1 MSRSVHLTLPWPP
14 TTNQL
19 HTVSGNR
26 KILSSRGRQYRA
38 DALAAIVEQRPERF
52 GGERL
57 QVTLMLNPPTR
68 AKRDVANFEKAAVDA
83 LVFARVF
90 DDDEQ
95 IDDLRLVRGEVS
107 KPGRVRVIIISL
119 EEAADAD

>member
-38 DALAAIVEQRPERF
+38 DALAAIKEQCPERF

-57 QVTLMLNPPTR
+57 QVTLTLNPPTR

-107 KPGRVRVIIISL
+107 KPGRVCVTITSL
-119 EEAADAD
+119 EEEA

>member
-19 HTVSGNR
+19 HTVSGRR
-26 KILSSRGRQYRA
+26 KILSSKGRQYRA
-38 DALAAIVEQRPERF
+38 DALAAITEQRPERL
-52 GGERL
+52 GGKRL
-57 QVTLMLNPPTR
+57 QVTLTLNPPTR

-95 IDDLRLVRGEVS
+95 IDDLRLVRGEVK
-107 KPGRVRVIIISL
+107 KPGRVSVTITTL
-119 EEAADAD
+119 EEA

>member
-1 MSRSVHLTLPWPP
+1 MNQVVTLTLPWPP

-26 KILSSRGRQYRA
+26 KVLSSRGRQYRA
-38 DALAAIVEQRPERF
+38 NALAAITEQRPKRL
-52 GGERL
+52 GAARL
-57 QVTLMLNPPTR
+57 QVTLLLHPPTR

-107 KPGRVRVIIISL
+107 KPGRVRVTITSL
-119 EEAADAD
+119 EEVTDAD

>member
-19 HTVSGNR
+19 HTVRGNR
-26 KILSSRGRQYRA
+26 KILSGRGRQYRA
-38 DALAAIVEQRPERF
+38 DALAAIVAQRPERF
-52 GGERL
+52 GGDRL
-57 QVTLMLNPPTR
+57 QVTLMLHPPTR

-95 IDDLRLVRGEVS
+95 IDDLRLVRGEVK
-107 KPGRVRVIIISL
+107 KPGRVSVTITTL
-119 EEAADAD
+119 EEA